1 MKEIYFK
8 AETELELFFMM
19 DSYVKGYVE
28 NNGLYKELKERYL
41 KEQFL
46 KFNPIGKLVK
56 SKTQKN
62 KNYKIENSYPILDVK
77 IHYFTVSKHNVSL
90 LLKGDDGKNSWK
102 PSSDFSN
109 LIYYN

>member
-1 MKEIYFK
+1 MMMNLIIMQINIQINIKNYKMKEIYFK

-56 SKTQKN
+56 SKTQK
-62 KNYKIENSYPILDVK
+62 
-77 IHYFTVSKHNVSL
+77 H
-90 LLKGDDGKNSWK
+90 KNSIA
-102 PSSDFSN
+102 S
-109 LIYYN
+109 